1 MKKLGDITL
10 SNITQNTVAAELDD
24 LLNSIEGLDGYTD
37 PEEQSEHS
45 HRLLGSLFRVISKL
59 NYLLR
64 QQMTKEE
71 NIVAQ
76 PAPNQQVSSSIDSSI
91 LDGLDRWIQKIRQA
105 FSQLAKFLGAASYT
119 IGFQV
124 PLGIQVSITFTP

>member
-1 MKKLGDITL
+1 L
-10 SNITQNTVAAELDD
+10 SNITLDSIAAEFDD
-24 LLNSIEGLDGYTD
+24 LLSSIQGLASYTD
-37 PEEQSEHS
+37 SKEQTEQSHT
-45 HRLLGSLFRVISKL
+45 LLGSLFRVVSKL

-64 QQMTKEE
+64 QQMTREE
-71 NIVAQ
+71 SALSMTQ
-76 PAPNQQVSSSIDSSI
+76 PASNQQSISTLDSSL
-91 LDGLDRWIQKIRQA
+91 LDSLDQWIQKIKQA